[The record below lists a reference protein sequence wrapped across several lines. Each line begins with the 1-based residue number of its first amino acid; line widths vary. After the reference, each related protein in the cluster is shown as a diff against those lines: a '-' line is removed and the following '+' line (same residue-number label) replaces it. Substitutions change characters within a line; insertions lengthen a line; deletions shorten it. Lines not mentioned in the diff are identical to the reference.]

1 VPKTMPT
8 HEAGIEPITLNG
20 VWGAF
25 VCVFLP
31 EYAGI
36 SRGQESRHGSSGRS
50 ASERKTEARF
60 PRWQARSVGLA
71 GGVHR
76 AATLLATVIV
86 NFQVVGNPVAAF
98 VITQN
103 DHVFGMMQVEELHA
117 SF

>member
-1 VPKTMPT
+1 
-8 HEAGIEPITLNG
+8 
-20 VWGAF
+20 
-25 VCVFLP
+25 
-31 EYAGI
+31 
-36 SRGQESRHGSSGRS
+36 
-50 ASERKTEARF
+50 
-60 PRWQARSVGLA
+60 VGLA

-76 AATLLATVIV
+76 AATLFATVIV